1 MRIALVTTPPSRRSG
16 IGDYTRHLLPHLR
29 EHAEVDL
36 FVPPPVDGN
45 TWPGDVARSVLE
57 LEPAEYDQ
65 VLFQLGNELGHNF
78 MARMIRH
85 MGGTVMQ
92 HDWVLFDMALA
103 TYPGLVRGGL
113 KGHALALREGGWD
126 QLKIY
131 FHNWLERRRE
141 RNNPAELPD
150 AEGLIGQLLTGWHDA
165 EPAGRWIADQAVFR
179 IPGEVVTRVEVGLSS
194 EPGRELIL
202 VGPKGRK
209 AQFAC
214 TKDARGTLLV
224 IEHEPWDEPTCE
236 LRVSGIVVSQE
247 QRAHGDSRRLGA
259 FVESI
264 AWEDAD
270 GRHELDLSLPA
281 SAPIRP
287 MDLSRDRF
295 DLPLNRSV
303 VDHADAFIVHS
314 DYVGER
320 IRGRRSSGL
329 PMGKL
334 PHGAARRWDP
344 EEAPGDRTAR
354 RALRAKLG
362 LPEAW
367 HDGFLV
373 ISFGGVQPHKRIGRV
388 FAGLA
393 KAREERDDVYLVLAG
408 GWHAGEFDPPGL
420 ARVHGVED
428 AVHITGYVAEEE
440 AWDWIAAGDV
450 SINLRGPTSGGTSG
464 GIYQSLAF
472 GRGVIAT
479 DAAEQ
484 AELPDDCCPKVPLGG
499 ESETDAI
506 GTLLVALAT
515 NPDQHAAVEAAA
527 RHYVDTE
534 CAWDLVGRSYID
546 FMQHFP
552 SPRPTSGK
560 LQTMRQEL
568 IEFFGQP
575 ID

>member
-1 MRIALVTTPPSRRSG
+1 MRVALVTTPPSRRSG

-29 EHAEVDL
+29 AHAEVDL
-36 FVPPPVDGN
+36 FVPPPVDAN
-45 TWPGDVARSVLE
+45 TWPGDTARSVLE
-57 LEPAEYDQ
+57 LDPAQYDQ
-65 VLFQLGNELGHNF
+65 VLYQLGNELGHNF

-85 MGGTVMQ
+85 IGGTVMQ

-113 KGHALALREGGWD
+113 KGHALALREGGFG
-126 QLKIY
+126 QLATY
-131 FHNWLERRRE
+131 FRNWLERRRE
-141 RNNPAELPD
+141 RNDPIELPD
-150 AEGLIGQLLTGWHDA
+150 CERLLGQLLAGWHAA
-165 EPAGRWIADQAVFR
+165 EPAGRWIADRAVFR
-179 IPGEVVTRVEVGLSS
+179 IPSKAVTRVEVGLGS
-194 EPGRELIL
+194 EPGRTLELL
-202 VGPKGRK
+202 GPKGRV
-209 AQFAC
+209 ARFECSQ
-214 TKDARGTLLV
+214 DARGTLLA
-224 IEHEPWDEPTCE
+224 IDHEPWDQPMCE
-236 LRVSGIVVSQE
+236 LSVSNIVVSQE

-259 FVESI
+259 FVETV
-264 AWEDAD
+264 AWHDGD

-281 SAPIRP
+281 TEPIRP
-287 MDLSRDRF
+287 VDLSRDRF

-314 DYVGER
+314 DYVGGQIRER
-320 IRGRRSSGL
+320 RGAGL

-334 PHGAARRWDP
+334 PHGAARRFDAA
-344 EEAPGDRTAR
+344 EAPGDRTAR
-354 RALRAKLG
+354 RALRADLG

-393 KAREERDDVYLVLAG
+393 RARAQRKDIYLVLAG

-428 AVHITGYVAEEE
+428 AVHITGYVAEEA
-440 AWDWIAAGDV
+440 AWDWIASGDV

-499 ESETDAI
+499 ESEVEAI
-506 GTLLVALAT
+506 GTLLVELAS
-515 NPDQHAAVEAAA
+515 NPAQHAQVEAAA
-527 RHYVDTE
+527 RRYVDEE
-534 CAWDLVGRSYID
+534 CAWDLVGARYAD
-546 FMQHFP
+546 FLRKFP
-552 SPRPTSGK
+552 APRPNPRK
-560 LQTMRQEL
+560 LQAMRADL
-568 IEFFGQP
+568 VEFFAQA
-575 ID
+575 DD